1 MSTNQD
7 LHVWLSSKA
16 ALFVSWVSAF
26 LGLGTAIGVVNLLV
40 GVLSAC
46 WLTAQLWNFATYTL
60 PKNKRE
66 KAEWEAKAAKKAVK

>member
-1 MSTNQD
+1 MTTNQSIHE
-7 LHVWLSSKA
+7 LLSTKTA
-16 ALFVSWVSAF
+16 ALVSWVSAL

-46 WLTAQLWNFATYTL
+46 WLTAQLWNHFRYVV
-60 PKNKRE
+60 PKHKRE

>member
-1 MSTNQD
+1 MNNED
-7 LHVWLSSKA
+7 LHLWLSSKA

-60 PKNKRE
+60 PKNRRE
-66 KAEWEAKAAKKAVK
+66 KAEWEAREAARKSLK

>member
-1 MSTNQD
+1 MNNED
-7 LHVWLSSKA
+7 LHLWLSSKA
-16 ALFVSWVSAF
+16 AMFVSWVSAF

-60 PKNKRE
+60 PKNRRE
-66 KAEWEAKAAKKAVK
+66 KATWKASK

>member
-1 MSTNQD
+1 MSNNET
-7 LHVWLSSKA
+7 LHQMLSSKA
-16 ALFVSWVSAF
+16 AALVSWVSAL
-26 LGLGTAIGVVNLLV
+26 LGLGTAVGIVNLLV

-46 WLTAQLWNFATYTL
+46 WLATYTL

>member
-1 MSTNQD
+1 MNNED
-7 LHVWLSSKA
+7 LHLWLSSKA
-16 ALFVSWVSAF
+16 AMFVSWVSAF

-60 PKNKRE
+60 PKNRRE
-66 KAEWEAKAAKKAVK
+66 KAEWEAKAAKKSLK

>member
-1 MSTNQD
+1 MNNED
-7 LHVWLSSKA
+7 LHLWLSSKA
-16 ALFVSWVSAF
+16 AMFVSWVSAF

-66 KAEWEAKAAKKAVK
+66 KAEWEAKAAKKSLK

>member
-1 MSTNQD
+1 MNNESLHQILST
-7 LHVWLSSKA
+7 KTA
-16 ALFVSWVSAF
+16 ALVSWVSAL
-26 LGLGTAIGVVNLLV
+26 LGLGTAVGVVNLLV

>member
-1 MSTNQD
+1 
-7 LHVWLSSKA
+7 
-16 ALFVSWVSAF
+16 

-66 KAEWEAKAAKKAVK
+66 KAEWEAKEAARKSLK

>member
-1 MSTNQD
+1 MTTNQSIHE
-7 LHVWLSSKA
+7 LLSTKTA
-16 ALFVSWVSAF
+16 ALVSWVSAF
-26 LGLGTAIGVVNLLV
+26 LGLGTAVGVVNLLV

-46 WLTAQLWNFATYTL
+46 WLTAQLWNFATYTV